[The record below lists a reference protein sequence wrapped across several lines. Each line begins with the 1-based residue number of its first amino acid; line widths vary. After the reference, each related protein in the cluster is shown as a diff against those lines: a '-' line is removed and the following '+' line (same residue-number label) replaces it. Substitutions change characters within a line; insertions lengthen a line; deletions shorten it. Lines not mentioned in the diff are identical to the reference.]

1 MRRRISLC
9 LLAVSFLVGC
19 GGDSKP
25 EDKKE
30 AASSAEPEVAVES
43 VEGGAEEAA
52 EAAEAGEDAQ
62 AGEEEEGAE
71 APTPDKPTLAELGDD
86 PIGVETCDDF
96 VKEWKACL
104 ENAPGDARGPAEEV
118 LAEQIVLWRQTAE
131 GGEDAKPALEIGC
144 KTARGRAKKSATDW
158 GCEWK

>member
-1 MRRRISLC
+1 MRRRLPLC
-9 LLAVSFLVGC
+9 LLAVSVLAGC

-25 EDKKE
+25 EAKKE
-30 AASSAEPEVAVES
+30 AASSADPETPDEPDEQAEGEV
-43 VEGGAEEAA
+43 A
-52 EAAEAGEDAQ
+52 EAAEGAAEAEVGEQD
-62 AGEEEEGAE
+62 GE
-71 APTPDKPTLAELGDD
+71 APTPDKPTLAEVGDD

-104 ENAPGDARGPAEEV
+104 EKAPADARGPAEEV

-144 KTARGRAKKSATDW
+144 KTARGRAKKTASDL
-158 GCEWK
+158 GCEWD